1 MNAVKGFGSKYR
13 GSDVLK
19 VFNLKI
25 FIQNKCFNERNK
37 KIKGKGSFS
46 SEKNFINIRKKL
58 FNVFFSEEENIKNNN
73 SFISNKLLIKSLSE
87 NKIFVNCNCSKNIK
101 YIYIKDFIKT
111 GKILNE
117 IMKIKQKFVNNINQ
131 FHEI

>member
-13 GSDVLK
+13 RSDVLK

-25 FIQNKCFNERNK
+25 FIQNKSSNERNK

-73 SFISNKLLIKSLSE
+73 SFISNKLFIKSLSE
-87 NKIFVNCNCSKNIK
+87 NKILMSYNCSNNRK
-101 YIYIKDFIKT
+101 YLYIKDFIKT
-111 GKILNE
+111 GKIKNE
-117 IMKIKQKFVNNINQ
+117 ILKIKQKFINNTNK